1 MNDLD
6 ETSFYSNDLD
16 GPDVSNGPQENSPG
30 VLATIDHV
38 LQSIPGV
45 IDSWRRPAY
54 SIPSARGGT
63 PTTKTAG
70 MTDSSGIVVMVGL
83 IVGLL
88 WLAS

>member
-54 SIPSARGGT
+54 SIPNAKAKT
-63 PTTKTAG
+63 PVVAAG
-70 MTDSSGIVVMVGL
+70 MTDTSGTVVMIGL